1 MGKRPGCDLIE
12 KSPARRRF
20 LAQLAVLAAVGSAPA
35 WAKDFEVSRWPAGK
49 PMPAL
54 QATDLSGKTWRL
66 ADLRGRAVLLNFWA
80 SWCPPC
86 RAEMPSLQDMAAFY
100 GPDKIIVLAINFKES
115 QGTAARFA
123 RASALTLPVLLD
135 PHGDIARQWG
145 VHVFPTTVLIDAAG
159 RPSAVVRG
167 EVDWTGQGGEQLV
180 TPLLPAASPPPALRT

>member
-1 MGKRPGCDLIE
+1 MGKGLQHDLT
-12 KSPARRRF
+12 SNLPARRRF
-20 LAQLAVLAAVGSAPA
+20 LAQLAALGAMGSVPA
-35 WAKDFEVSRWPAGK
+35 WAKDFEVSRWPAGE
-49 PMPAL
+49 PVPAF

-100 GPDKIIVLAINFKES
+100 GPGEIVVLTINFKES
-115 QGTAARFA
+115 RGTAARFA
-123 RASALTLPVLLD
+123 RASALDLPVLLD

-167 EVDWTGQGGEQLV
+167 GVDWTGSGGEGLI
-180 TPLLPAASPPPALRT
+180 TPLLPASQPAPALRT